1 MKKQQFQLKK
11 GQTLIEFALIIP
23 LLILIVMFIF
33 DIGRAVYYFSVLYNA
48 VREGARVASVG
59 ETDVNLLQATVR
71 DRAYGMDLPIG
82 GITVLPDPITAT
94 TQLVTIRAVYGFT
107 PITPLVARFLPGG
120 TLNVRA
126 ETSMRLEFAP

>member
-1 MKKQQFQLKK
+1 MNLHHKLSKK
-11 GQTLIEFALIIP
+11 GQTLVEFAIIIP
-23 LLILIVMFIF
+23 LFLLIIMFIF

-59 ETDVNLLQATVR
+59 ETNINTLQSLVR
-71 DRAYGMDLPIG
+71 ERAYGMDLPLG
-82 GITVLPDPITAT
+82 AITITPNPIISTS
-94 TQLVTIRAVYGFT
+94 QLVTVRAVYGFT

-126 ETSMRLEFAP
+126 ESSMRLEFAP